1 MDMTEEKP
9 KLRAVIV
16 EDDAASRAMLRGILQ
31 NMNVEVAGEATNGRR
46 GIQLSAEKTPDLVCL
61 DIGLPDIDGGKV
73 LEEML
78 ASNPESRVV
87 MVTGSS
93 QREKVRECLAGGAVG
108 YIVKPYAASTVRST
122 LKRLFPDHAVQ

>member
-1 MDMTEEKP
+1 MKMPEEKP

-31 NMNVEVAGEATNGRR
+31 NLHVEVAGEAANGRR
-46 GIQLSAEKTPDLVCL
+46 GIQLSSEKTPDLVCL

-78 ASNPESRVV
+78 ATGPDTKIV

-93 QREKVRECLAGGAVG
+93 QRDKVRECLAGGAVG
-108 YIVKPYAASTVRST
+108 YIVKPFAASTVRST
-122 LKRLFPDHAVQ
+122 LKRLFPAHDVE